1 MPIVPG
7 IGYAGLGQQNPAN
20 QLVFRKGMSRSGNGT
35 RKRRSARVSVKR
47 TPKKRAMKAHGTRRR
62 RANGKRLVKG
72 SAAAKRRM
80 AKIRKMR
87 R

>member
-20 QLVFRKGMSRSGNGT
+20 QLVFRKGMGGRSGNGT
-35 RKRRSARVSVKR
+35 RKRR
-47 TPKKRAMKAHGTRRR
+47 TKKRAVKASGRRR
-62 RANGKRLVKG
+62 STKRANGKRLVKG

-87 R
+87 RK